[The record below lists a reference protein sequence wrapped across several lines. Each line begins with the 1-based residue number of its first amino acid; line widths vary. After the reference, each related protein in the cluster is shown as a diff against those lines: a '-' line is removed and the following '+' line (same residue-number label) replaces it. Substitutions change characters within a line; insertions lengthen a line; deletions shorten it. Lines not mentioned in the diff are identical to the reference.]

1 MAHKTPHNGQ
11 EERKTVPTKN
21 GIAGREGGNAAPQ
34 IDDSTIY
41 INYRPSEDY
50 FALRVHGNAMKDAGI
65 FDNGVVI
72 AHKQRE
78 AKDGDIIV
86 CVLNG
91 EQLVRKYKR
100 IGETVLLYAA
110 NISADPIAISPQ
122 DDFLILG
129 KVVEARLAI

>member
-11 EERKTVPTKN
+11 EESKTGSPKN
-21 GIAGREGGNAAPQ
+21 GNARQEGGNAALQ
-34 IDDSTIY
+34 IDNNTIY
-41 INYRPSEDY
+41 ISYRPSEDY
-50 FALRVHGNAMKDAGI
+50 FALRVHGDAMKDVGI

-78 AKDGDIIV
+78 AQDGDIIV
-86 CVLNG
+86 SVLNG

-110 NISADPIAISPQ
+110 NASADPIAISPQ